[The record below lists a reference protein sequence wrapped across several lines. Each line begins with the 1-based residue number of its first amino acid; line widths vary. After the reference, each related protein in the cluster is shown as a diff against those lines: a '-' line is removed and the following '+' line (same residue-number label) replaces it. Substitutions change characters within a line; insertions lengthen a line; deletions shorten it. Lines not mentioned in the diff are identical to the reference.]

1 MSKLQKGIVQS
12 ISPAGKN
19 KGPEKVPL
27 TEGHDAFEEA
37 GVATSEFRDAG
48 PKQSGGELQNFD
60 LDFPVPES
68 REAVGSEG
76 DTGVEP
82 EPIPVKA
89 KNSKKKASKTPG
101 GGGKLLGGSALV
113 VSLLALSVAGVVGF
127 KQLDSDSQIRQTV
140 FGLQE
145 SISDLVTQDG
155 EITQSLA
162 QTQSAVSENTARI
175 SDIEQFRSDLATMS
189 TVLDSIQNEL
199 SGIKTTLGDHREIL
213 DEHRLDIDVVSKEVK
228 TLSER
233 PARTVVKTVPAPAP
247 QPVAEVQTL
256 EGATVASIDMWGVE
270 PYVVLQDASGG
281 WVPLK
286 VGDYYRGWKLQGAV
300 NGEAVFK
307 AGSKVRRLSVEG

>member
-12 ISPAGKN
+12 ISPAAMN
-19 KGPEKVPL
+19 REPEQVAL
-27 TEGHDAFEEA
+27 SEAHDAFEEA
-37 GVATSEFRDAG
+37 GVATNELRDPGA
-48 PKQSGGELQNFD
+48 KQSEVELENFD
-60 LDFPVPES
+60 LDLPVSES

-76 DTGVEP
+76 ESDIEP

-89 KNSKKKASKTPG
+89 KTSKKKAPKTAG

-113 VSLLALSVAGVVGF
+113 VSLLALSVAGVIGF
-127 KQLDSDSQIRQTV
+127 NQLESDSQIRQTV

-155 EITQSLA
+155 EISESLA

-175 SDIEQFRSDLATMS
+175 SDIEQFRSDLAAMS

-199 SGIKTTLGDHREIL
+199 GGIKTTLGDHQNIL

-228 TLSER
+228 TLNER

-247 QPVAEVQTL
+247 QSVSEVQTL

-270 PYVVLQDASGG
+270 PYVVLQDSSGG

>member
-12 ISPAGKN
+12 ISPAAKN
-19 KGPEKVPL
+19 REPEQVALP
-27 TEGHDAFEEA
+27 EAHDAFEEA

-48 PKQSGGELQNFD
+48 PEQSEDEPENFD
-60 LDFPVPES
+60 LDLPVAES
-68 REAVGSEG
+68 REAVSSKSESK
-76 DTGVEP
+76 VEP

-89 KNSKKKASKTPG
+89 KTSKKKAPKTSG
-101 GGGKLLGGSALV
+101 GGGKLLSGSALV
-113 VSLLALSVAGVVGF
+113 ISLLALSVAGVIGF

-145 SISDLVTQDG
+145 SISDLVTQDS

-162 QTQSAVSENTARI
+162 QTQSAVSANTARI

-199 SGIKTTLGDHREIL
+199 GAIRTTLGDHRGIL
-213 DEHRLDIDVVSKEVK
+213 DEHRLDIDVVSKKVK

-233 PARTVVKTVPAPAP
+233 PARTVVKNVPAPAP

-270 PYVVLQDASGG
+270 PYVVLQDSSGG